1 MFLYFVVFALDV
13 QHLHNDSSY
22 VPTYIE
28 NSTPKLTY
36 YPYLSLHIFSSSKLF
51 LFSFKINFFHRFND
65 LYLLIL
71 LSHLVEA
78 LISALTLNKVV
89 K

>member
-1 MFLYFVVFALDV
+1 MVMFLYFVVFALDV
-13 QHLHNDSSY
+13 QHLPNDSSY

-51 LFSFKINFFHRFND
+51 L
-65 LYLLIL
+65 
-71 LSHLVEA
+71 
-78 LISALTLNKVV
+78 
-89 K
+89 